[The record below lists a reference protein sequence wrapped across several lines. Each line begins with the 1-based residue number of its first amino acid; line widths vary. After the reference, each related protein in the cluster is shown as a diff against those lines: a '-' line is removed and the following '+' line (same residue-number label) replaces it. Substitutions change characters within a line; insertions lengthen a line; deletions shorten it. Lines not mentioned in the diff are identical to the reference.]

1 VPGDAVPEIF
11 TAYRPMRVEFRP
23 HEAVFVEL
31 SDTLIDEAGQFT
43 VKPVIG
49 LDVIVTEPT
58 KSKVLFNETVTTAP
72 EAPLLKF
79 VRGRTARSNPPTW
92 IMEDVR

>member
-1 VPGDAVPEIF
+1 MPVIF
-11 TAYRPMRVEFRP
+11 TAYRPMMVEFRP
-23 HEAVFVEL
+23 HDTVFVEL

-79 VRGRTARSNPPTW
+79 VRGRTTKSNPPTW
-92 IMEDVR
+92 MMEDIR